1 MMKGRINVN
10 IGSVLSGFDRF
21 AGISG
26 SRTDG
31 AQNAHSASS
40 ATGGS
45 YAVGG
50 ENVNDPSRVSGA
62 WNAEDGKGANGAGNG
77 SKKGR
82 FDKNEC
88 QTCKNRSYQDGSN
101 DPGVSFKSP
110 TKMSP
115 DQAATAV
122 LGHEMEHVTRNQAQ
136 AKAEGREVLSQSVVL
151 HSGICPEC
159 GRTYIAGGET
169 RTVTGERQ
177 KQNPFDVGKA
187 DSSKQSGRNLDAV
200 A

>member
-1 MMKGRINVN
+1 MENG
-10 IGSVLSGFDRF
+10 
-21 AGISG
+21 AGPAAAA
-26 SRTDG
+26 G
-31 AQNAHSASS
+31 A
-40 ATGGS
+40 
-45 YAVGG
+45 YAAG
-50 ENVNDPSRVSGA
+50 ENVSDPSRVNGA
-62 WNAEDGKGANGAGNG
+62 WSAESGGGADGARNQGGGA
-77 SKKGR
+77 KKGR

-122 LGHEMEHVTRNQAQ
+122 LGHEMEHVTRNQAE
-136 AKAEGREVLSQSVVL
+136 AKAEGREVISQSVVL
-151 HSGICPEC
+151 HTGICPEC

-177 KQNPFDVGKA
+177 KKENPYDVGKA
-187 DSSKQSGRNLDAV
+187 DPDKETGRNLNAV

>member
-1 MMKGRINVN
+1 MN

-21 AGISG
+21 AGFSG

-31 AQNAHSASS
+31 AHGAVSGSS
-40 ATGGS
+40 GVGGN

-50 ENVNDPSRVSGA
+50 ENVNDPSRVNGA
-62 WNAEDGKGANGAGNG
+62 WDTGEGNGAKGARNDA
-77 SKKGR
+77 KKGR

-88 QTCKNRSYQDGSN
+88 ETCKNRSYQDGSD

-115 DQAATAV
+115 EQAATAV
-122 LGHEMEHVTRNQAQ
+122 LGHEMEHVTRNQAE

-177 KQNPFDVGKA
+177 KQNPFDVGKEDA
-187 DSSKQSGRNLDAV
+187 SKQSGRNLDAV